1 MADWQSEDGR
11 VYVKMTDAEIAQLTY
26 KQALEEWHW
35 LNDRIHGKPSFN
47 ERMGVPPGPKPTLP
61 PCLQSPPIGG
71 SGRDEQSESPH
82 A

>member
-35 LNDRIHGKPSFN
+35 LNDRIHGNPSFN
-47 ERMGVPPGPKPTLP
+47 ERMGVPAGPLP
-61 PCLQSPPIGG
+61 QPPLDFGPADAKENVG
-71 SGRDEQSESPH
+71 AGLDTP
-82 A
+82 